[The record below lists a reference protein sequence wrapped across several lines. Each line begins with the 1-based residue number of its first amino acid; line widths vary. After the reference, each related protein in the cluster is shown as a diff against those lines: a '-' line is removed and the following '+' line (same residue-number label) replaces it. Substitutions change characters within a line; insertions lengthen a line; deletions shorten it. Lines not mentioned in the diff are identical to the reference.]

1 MKADPQGVLTGTH
14 FLDGDHACCEGAL
27 AAGARFAAGYPIT
40 PSTEVVERFAAR
52 VPTVGGSFIQ
62 MEDELAASIALQG
75 AVWGGTKAFTV
86 TSGPG
91 FSLMMEHI
99 GYAAMTET
107 PCVFVDVQRGG
118 PSTGLPTLPAQA
130 DMMQARWG
138 SHGDYE
144 IIALCPNSP
153 QECFDLT
160 IKAFN
165 LAEEF
170 RVPVMF
176 MMDEVV
182 GHMTEKVVIPPA
194 EEIEVFPRKHTRKSI
209 EEYLPY
215 GTNGDMVPEMAHA
228 GEGYKFHVTGLTHD
242 ERGYP
247 NMTPQTQDKLVK
259 RLQNKVRAAA
269 DRVCL
274 FEEDRLDDADVVV
287 VSYGIT
293 SRVAQGAI
301 DLARDR
307 GLKVGKLR
315 LITAWPFPDKKIADL
330 AASVRAFVVPEL
342 NLGQMVRE
350 VERAASGRAKT
361 VATPHIWCPGCGIGT
376 TVNSF
381 ARALIDSNVDRQTLA
396 LVSGIGCTG
405 RVAGY
410 VKLDS
415 FHTTHGRAIPF
426 ATGLKLANPK
436 LNVVVYSGDGDLS
449 AIGGNHLIHAARRNI
464 DLKVICV
471 NNLIYA
477 MTGGQT
483 APTTPGHAMTSTNPY
498 GTFEPAFNLPHLVE
512 AAGAVYVARWTTFH
526 VRQLARSVSEAFQK
540 KGFSFIEVISP
551 CPTLYQRRNK
561 MGDGLD
567 TVKYFKEKSKVKNGA
582 PTSEVGLTLSGEI
595 AVGKFVDRDRPDYQ
609 SMMRAQYVE
618 ALGDRYIE

>member
-1 MKADPQGVLTGTH
+1 MKADARGVLTGTH
-14 FLDGDHACCEGAL
+14 FIDGDHACCEGAL

-40 PSTEVVERFAAR
+40 PSTEVVERFASR
-52 VPTVGGSFIQ
+52 VPTVGGTFIQ

-75 AVWGGTKAFTV
+75 AVWGGAKAFTV

-194 EEIEVFPRKHTRKSI
+194 EQIEVTPRKHTRMPS

-215 GTNGDMVPEMAHA
+215 GTNGDMVPEMAFA

-247 NMTPQTQDKLVK
+247 NMTPEIQGKLVR
-259 RLQNKVRAAA
+259 RLQNKILSAV
-269 DRVCL
+269 DRIAM
-274 FEEDRLDDADVVV
+274 FEEEQLEDADVVV

-293 SRVAQGAI
+293 SRVAQRAI
-301 DLARDR
+301 DLARAR
-307 GLKVGKLR
+307 ELKVGTLR
-315 LITAWPFPDKKIADL
+315 LITAWPFPEEKIRGL
-330 AASVRAFVVPEL
+330 AARVKAFVVPEL

-350 VERAASGRAKT
+350 VERAAAGEARTFS
-361 VATPHIWCPGCGIGT
+361 VPH
-376 TVNSF
+376 
-381 ARALIDSNVDRQTLA
+381 
-396 LVSGIGCTG
+396 
-405 RVAGY
+405 AGGS
-410 VKLDS
+410 VHKPEE
-415 FHTTHGRAIPF
+415 I
-426 ATGLKLANPK
+426 
-436 LNVVVYSGDGDLS
+436 LNV
-449 AIGGNHLIHAARRNI
+449 I
-464 DLKVICV
+464 
-471 NNLIYA
+471 
-477 MTGGQT
+477 
-483 APTTPGHAMTSTNPY
+483 
-498 GTFEPAFNLPHLVE
+498 VE
-512 AAGAVYVARWTTFH
+512 ASR
-526 VRQLARSVSEAFQK
+526 
-540 KGFSFIEVISP
+540 
-551 CPTLYQRRNK
+551 
-561 MGDGLD
+561 
-567 TVKYFKEKSKVKNGA
+567 
-582 PTSEVGLTLSGEI
+582 
-595 AVGKFVDRDRPDYQ
+595 
-609 SMMRAQYVE
+609 
-618 ALGDRYIE
+618 